1 MQFTVDF
8 SIIAQQRI
16 RVSLVIPAS
25 NHKQFLRL
33 PNWIPGSYMLR
44 HFAQHVHS
52 LKASN
57 TEISLLS
64 QHEWE
69 LEAHEGTTIEY
80 EVFANDL
87 SVRSSFAND
96 GFCFF
101 NGTSVFVQV
110 CDSLEEGIQDNRQYH
125 VNLKNV
131 PEGWHIDTSMP
142 GDNDGY
148 ICHSYADLIEHPMLI
163 GQLDITEFSVQ
174 NTQFT
179 LAFSEAPLC
188 DKKKLVHDLTAIIE
202 HHFALYK
209 GPIPFTQYHFQTM
222 LSQSGY
228 GGLEHTESTALLYP
242 RNDLCPSNREGY
254 ETFLSLCAHE
264 LLHAWHVKRIQPQV
278 LKNPSLG
285 SIVNTEQLWIYE
297 GLTSLYDD
305 LSIARAKTI
314 TGESYAKIL
323 AKNITRLL
331 RNPGADKQTIAQSS
345 WFAWTKFYL
354 QTPTS
359 TNFITS
365 YYNKGG
371 LVALCLDILLR
382 KESKDTVS
390 LDDVMQILWRD
401 YGQTNLGTP
410 DTVIADICR
419 DKLNINVDNFIQQY
433 VYGTAPLPL
442 LQLLPYIG
450 LALKIR
456 PSSGPN
462 DKGGDSAT
470 TVLKYD
476 WGGLCEQH
484 AMGIKVLS
492 TLEGGAL
499 AQACVLPNDVIVAIN
514 NQQCTFAQLTAQLNR
529 LYGQQCELTLF
540 RDGRLLQLTM
550 PLVPSVPDTAVV
562 DIIDNARFEAWLGI
576 DES

>member
-1 MQFTVDF
+1 
-8 SIIAQQRI
+8 
-16 RVSLVIPAS
+16 
-25 NHKQFLRL
+25 
-33 PNWIPGSYMLR
+33 
-44 HFAQHVHS
+44 
-52 LKASN
+52 
-57 TEISLLS
+57 
-64 QHEWE
+64 
-69 LEAHEGTTIEY
+69 
-80 EVFANDL
+80 
-87 SVRSSFAND
+87 
-96 GFCFF
+96 
-101 NGTSVFVQV
+101 
-110 CDSLEEGIQDNRQYH
+110 
-125 VNLKNV
+125 
-131 PEGWHIDTSMP
+131 
-142 GDNDGY
+142 
-148 ICHSYADLIEHPMLI
+148 
-163 GQLDITEFSVQ
+163 
-174 NTQFT
+174 
-179 LAFSEAPLC
+179 
-188 DKKKLVHDLTAIIE
+188 
-202 HHFALYK
+202 
-209 GPIPFTQYHFQTM
+209 
-222 LSQSGY
+222 
-228 GGLEHTESTALLYP
+228 
-242 RNDLCPSNREGY
+242 
-254 ETFLSLCAHE
+254 
-264 LLHAWHVKRIQPQV
+264 
-278 LKNPSLG
+278 
-285 SIVNTEQLWIYE
+285 VNTEQLWIYE

-331 RNPGADKQTIAQSS
+331 RNPGADKQSIAQSS

-382 KESKDTVS
+382 KESNDAVN
-390 LDDVMQILWRD
+390 LDHVMQILWRD
-401 YGQTNLGTP
+401 YGQTGIGTP

-462 DKGGDSAT
+462 DKGGAPSN

-484 AMGIKVLS
+484 SMGIKVLS

-499 AQACVLPNDVIVAIN
+499 AQACVLPNDVIIAFN
-514 NQQCTFAQLTAQLNR
+514 NQQCSFAQLSAQLNR
-529 LYGQQCELTLF
+529 LSGQQCELALF

-550 PLVPSVPDTAVV
+550 PLLPSVPDTAVV
-562 DIIDNARFEAWLGI
+562 DIIDKARFEAWLGI
-576 DES
+576 EAS

>member
-8 SIIAQQRI
+8 SVIAQQRI

-25 NHKQFLRL
+25 NEKQFLRL

-44 HFAQHVHS
+44 HFAQHVH
-52 LKASN
+52 AFN
-57 TEISLLS
+57 VDGTQITPVS

-69 LEAHEGTTIEY
+69 LAPHDGTTVEY

-96 GFCFF
+96 VFCFF
-101 NGTSVFVQV
+101 NGTSVFLQV
-110 CDSLEEGIQDNRQYH
+110 CDSLEEGIQDNRPYRVH
-125 VNLKNV
+125 LTNV
-131 PEGWHIDTSMP
+131 PQDWCIDTSMP
-142 GDNDGY
+142 QDKDGY
-148 ICHSYADLIEHPMLI
+148 ICSSYANLIEHPMLI
-163 GQLDITEFSVQ
+163 GQLDITEFTVQ

-179 LAFSEAPLC
+179 LAFSESPLC
-188 DKKKLVHDLTAIIE
+188 DKAMLVRDLTAIIN
-202 HHFALYK
+202 HHFALYE
-209 GPIPFTQYHFQTM
+209 GPIPFVQYHFQTM
-222 LSQSGY
+222 LSQTGY

-242 RNDLCPSNREGY
+242 RNELCVSNREGY

-264 LLHAWHVKRIQPQV
+264 LLHAWHVKRIQPAALQ
-278 LKNPSLG
+278 NPTLG
-285 SIVNTEQLWIYE
+285 DVVNTEQLWIYE

-314 TGESYAKIL
+314 SGASYTKIL

-331 RNPGADKQTIAQSS
+331 RNPGADKQSIAQSS

-354 QTPTS
+354 QTATS

-382 KESKDTVS
+382 KESNDNVS
-390 LDDVMQILWRD
+390 LDDVMRILWRD
-401 YGQTNLGTP
+401 YGQTGTGTH
-410 DTVIADICR
+410 DSVIADICR
-419 DKLNINVDNFIQQY
+419 DALGINVDNFIQQY

-456 PSSGPN
+456 PSSGSN

-476 WGGLCEQH
+476 WGALCEQH
-484 AMGIKVLS
+484 SMGVKVAS
-492 TLEGGAL
+492 TIEGRAL
-499 AQACVLPNDVIVAIN
+499 AQAGILPNDVIIAIN
-514 NQQCTFAQLTAQLNR
+514 QQQCTFAQLSAQLNR
-529 LYGQQCELTLF
+529 LNGEQCELAIF
-540 RDGRLLQLTM
+540 RDGRLLQMTM
-550 PLVPSVPDTAVV
+550 LLHPARPDTAEI
-562 DIIDNARFEAWLGI
+562 DIIDQARFEAWL
-576 DES
+576 SLQCN